1 MTHET
6 RETRETRV
14 SETRETCDDIVGFST
29 VHATL
34 YPGTTHVNR
43 YTSVLQYLM
52 GRHKHFL

>member
-1 MTHET
+1 MT
-6 RETRETRV
+6 REARETHETRV

-34 YPGTTHVNR
+34 YHTTHVNR